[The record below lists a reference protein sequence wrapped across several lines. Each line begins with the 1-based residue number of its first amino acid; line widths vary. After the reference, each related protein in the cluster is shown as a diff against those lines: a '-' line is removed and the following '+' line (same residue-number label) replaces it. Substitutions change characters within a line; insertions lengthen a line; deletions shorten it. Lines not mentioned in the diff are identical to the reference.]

1 MSLSLPLLPLSI
13 KSIHLEERKEERKK
27 KKASKQVGS
36 SLGGCASKSRPACL
50 AAWPVAE
57 DCSKAWDRPGVSNSW
72 PAGRMW
78 SRTAMNAVQH
88 KIVNLFKTL

>member
-36 SLGGCASKSRPACL
+36 SLGGCASKSRTACL
-50 AAWPVAE
+50 AAWPVVE
-57 DCSKAWDRPGVSNSW
+57 DCSKAWDRPGVSNPW

-88 KIVNLFKTL
+88 KIVNLIKTL